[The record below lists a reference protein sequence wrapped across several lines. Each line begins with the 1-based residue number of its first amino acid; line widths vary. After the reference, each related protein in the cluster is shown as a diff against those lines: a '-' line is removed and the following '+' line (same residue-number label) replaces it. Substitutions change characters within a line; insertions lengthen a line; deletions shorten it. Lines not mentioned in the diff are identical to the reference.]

1 MITAKFFMRGSAA
14 VGFDVS
20 GHSGYADAGSDI
32 VCAAVTSAVCLCE
45 CAVNDMFDANAD
57 VSVCEKTAQVML
69 KLTKPS
75 PEAEKVIGALRLQL
89 LEIQRQYSQYIQV
102 LEV

>member
-1 MITAKFFMRGSAA
+1 MITAKFFMREAVP

-45 CAVNDMFDANAD
+45 CAVNDMFFANAD
-57 VSVCEKTAQVML
+57 VTVCEEDARVVL
-69 KLTKPS
+69 KLTKS
-75 PEAEKVIGALRLQL
+75 CPEAEKVIEALKLQL
-89 LEIQRQYSQYIQV
+89 REIEREYSQYIQV